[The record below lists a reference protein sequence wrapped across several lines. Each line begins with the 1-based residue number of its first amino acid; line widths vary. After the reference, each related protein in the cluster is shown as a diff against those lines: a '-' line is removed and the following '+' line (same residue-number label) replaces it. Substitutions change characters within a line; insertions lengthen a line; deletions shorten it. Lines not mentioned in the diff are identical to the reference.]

1 MQPRMDSSPVRPP
14 ERPAD
19 RPRRLALFLPAS
31 EAAAP
36 LCFFPVTPSTM
47 PRHAPEPFRLREF
60 GRGDMEALETALLPL
75 THGAPDRGA
84 WHDDMVG
91 SKGIETAWM
100 DADQSK
106 RDTFRK
112 NCVQFARDHPQELP
126 RADLLVQMLV
136 EGMPFS
142 SSRVRNRFWT
152 QPRRLAPPA
161 PVFDDAAE
169 EQLAVALAPLARRSE
184 AGHED
189 PWVASM
195 LGSPMLQE
203 EWVHADEYKRHRF
216 REACRAWARRA
227 GAHRPTGAALA
238 VALGNEE
245 AIPPIETDE
254 DAWLDPH
261 WFKPVPPPAPQ
272 SPPATD
278 AHCLQAELVDALRPI
293 CQGDDFNHRQQ
304 AGSDYEVFWHSP
316 TDPYPRQGRLLSPVL
331 RPQ

>member
-112 NCVQFARDHPQELP
+112 NCVQFARDHPQELVRPLTLLASAQRCARLTKLARQP

-136 EGMPFS
+136 EGMV
-142 SSRVRNRFWT
+142 SRLF
-152 QPRRLAPPA
+152 
-161 PVFDDAAE
+161 
-169 EQLAVALAPLARRSE
+169 
-184 AGHED
+184 
-189 PWVASM
+189 
-195 LGSPMLQE
+195 
-203 EWVHADEYKRHRF
+203 
-216 REACRAWARRA
+216 
-227 GAHRPTGAALA
+227 
-238 VALGNEE
+238 
-245 AIPPIETDE
+245 
-254 DAWLDPH
+254 
-261 WFKPVPPPAPQ
+261 
-272 SPPATD
+272 
-278 AHCLQAELVDALRPI
+278 
-293 CQGDDFNHRQQ
+293 
-304 AGSDYEVFWHSP
+304 
-316 TDPYPRQGRLLSPVL
+316 
-331 RPQ
+331 